1 MSIPES
7 LLGVHT
13 HADAGYL
20 PLVDFGAWRVAIL
33 NFSDDLRPKNIKA
46 MQRHDATDEAFV
58 LLRGRCILFVGE
70 GDRPFDLQRSM
81 LNPCGLTQSTTSDNR
96 SGTRTFA
103 QPGRHGPG
111 GGKPGYDL
119 RQLALLSAHGHATKT
134 DLRNGSRPRII
145 VKRSTWDCCDGG
157 GCLGRF
163 SFAGFLK

>member
-70 GDRPFDLQRSM
+70 GDGHSIAVIH
-81 LNPCGLTQSTTSDNR
+81 
-96 SGTRTFA
+96 A
-103 QPGRHGPG
+103 QPMAPRTIYNVKKAVWHTHTLSPDAMILVVENRDTT
-111 GGKPGYDL
+111 YDNSPFCPL
-119 RQLALLSAHGHATKT
+119 TAMQRQLICKMASDHG
-134 DLRNGSRPRII
+134 I
-145 VKRSTWDCCDGG
+145 
-157 GCLGRF
+157 
-163 SFAGFLK
+163 